1 VGAAGS
7 VADPLARLS
16 DWLAE
21 AEHGGEP
28 EPVAMTLATVSADGA
43 PSARTVAL
51 KEVDDRGLVF
61 TSVLHGRKAQ
71 ELRADPRA
79 AIVFWWPV
87 VRRQVTATGS
97 VEALGRDVAE
107 RLFAQRPP
115 EHQLQTYGSR
125 QGMPIDDLA
134 PLRAEVEE
142 ARRRADGGRV
152 ECPEDFGAFVLVP
165 DVVEF
170 WDEAPDRLHDRIEYR
185 RAGAGWDRRR
195 LAP

>member
-1 VGAAGS
+1 MGAGP

-21 AEHGGEP
+21 AERGGEP
-28 EPVAMTLATVSADGA
+28 EPVAMTLATVSAGGA
-43 PSARTVAL
+43 PSARIVAL

-79 AIVFWWPV
+79 AVVFWWPV
-87 VRRQVTATGS
+87 VRRQVTATGT

-107 RLFAQRPP
+107 RLFAQRPI

-125 QGMPIDDLA
+125 QGMQIDDLA

-142 ARRRADGGRV
+142 ARRRAGDAGV

-165 DVVEF
+165 EVIEF
-170 WDEAPDRLHDRIEYR
+170 WEEAPDRLHDRIEYR
-185 RAGAGWDRRR
+185 RAGEGWDRRR
-195 LAP
+195 IAP